1 MYFMSKV
8 PEEQK
13 GTVYGT
19 EALAEQL
26 VELQPGGAAPLS
38 KYIGWHW
45 DLRIITA
52 SAAMTMKSARE
63 IERQYFE

>member
-1 MYFMSKV
+1 
-8 PEEQK
+8 
-13 GTVYGT
+13 
-19 EALAEQL
+19 LAEQL
-26 VELQPGGAAPLS
+26 VELQPGGAAPSL